1 MSSGS
6 TAHRP
11 PRCARQIPVLAQS
24 ADVRHSTHAPA
35 GPQGGPGP
43 ERAQTLRENPA
54 RGRGAQAGPQR
65 GLVPEQS
72 PLLRQIPASGPAPS
86 AAASPALS
94 PGASLAVAS
103 ATVSTAA
110 SGGGGPVAGPSV
122 AGPSVAGPSVAG
134 ASVAGPSF
142 VAASA
147 GALALLPH
155 PTSSAAKTRPRP
167 PLAMA
172 QVALQL
178 MVASHPI
185 SVVTLLRRL
194 RQAA

>member
-24 ADVRHSTHAPA
+24 ADVRHSTHAP
-35 GPQGGPGP
+35 
-43 ERAQTLRENPA
+43 
-54 RGRGAQAGPQR
+54 AGPQR

-110 SGGGGPVAGPSV
+110 SDAGASVAGPSV

-134 ASVAGPSF
+134 AS
-142 VAASA
+142 
-147 GALALLPH
+147 
-155 PTSSAAKTRPRP
+155 
-167 PLAMA
+167 
-172 QVALQL
+172 
-178 MVASHPI
+178 
-185 SVVTLLRRL
+185 
-194 RQAA
+194 